1 MCLRARTNKSNG
13 HNTHTHT
20 HMQSYTYAYSTYSWH
35 IQTFI
40 SSYRHAVISN
50 SNELSPQLV
59 CGTRSHSGQKTK
71 SQNIVC
77 LLARARW
84 RWRWSQR
91 FWPSA
96 SASNPVS
103 HLPVMGSVRESLYL
117 YRRFPSRATHTH
129 TCRTPL
135 PPSSPSPLPSPS
147 PPPPLS
153 SGRRCAGAQIPH
165 VNWFRCSELALDS
178 MHHTRR
184 RREHS
189 SRLGMGN

>member
-1 MCLRARTNKSNG
+1 
-13 HNTHTHT
+13 
-20 HMQSYTYAYSTYSWH
+20 MQSYTYAYSTYSWH

-96 SASNPVS
+96 SASNPVA

-117 YRRFPSRATHTH
+117 YRRFPSRATHIHTH
-129 TCRTPL
+129 VQNTFATIVAIAIAITIAIATTASVARK
-135 PPSSPSPLPSPS
+135 
-147 PPPPLS
+147 
-153 SGRRCAGAQIPH
+153 
-165 VNWFRCSELALDS
+165 AL
-178 MHHTRR
+178 RR
-184 RREHS
+184 RANPTCKLVSVQRTCTRFNAPHS
-189 SRLGMGN
+189 TTTRAIVLG